1 MISSKGSFFLIG
13 LLISS
18 TIFSSILLTL
28 WTKPALGDGL
38 TQEQLTASLGN
49 RKADLLIK
57 MIPPVVT
64 TETLHNGQKPVV
76 EFRLFDSNTNKSFSH
91 VTYYIIIEKDGKR
104 LLADLFHD
112 HNGDLRIQINPSN
125 SSQVSISGQQDPLL
139 GAYIGTSDSPVVASG
154 PIFINGGLY
163 HFIVRIATVDSDS
176 TLLPDNQEPIYDS
189 WLSIGN
195 TVNQQIDL
203 NGKQIPIK
211 VISYYDKLN
220 SFTFDAKNM
229 QMQFNMPFNWN
240 VSRINNTNIFVHE
253 EVYIPNPTPF
263 TANKSFAGTVNG
275 IDVSKDLMLDN
286 SNPNR
291 DVIHV
296 MIPKNDLVGIA
307 DQVNKNT
314 QTSNGLMKFTLQP
327 ARGPMSSMSGSMSS
341 MSGSNSNSSMSSMS
355 SMSGSNSNSSMSS
368 MSSMSGSNSN
378 SSMSGSN
385 SNSSMS
391 PAGTTGSNATTVS
404 IVKGASNPNT
414 QNPYTPSPLDVAA
427 GRTVLWINNDN
438 TAHTVT
444 EGNPSGNT
452 PSNGFDSGILS
463 PGQTFKHA
471 FDKPG
476 TVGYFCRL
484 HPFML
489 GQVMVK

>member
-1 MISSKGSFFLIG
+1 MNSSKASFFLIG

-18 TIFSSILLTL
+18 TVLSSILLTV

-64 TETLHNGQKPVV
+64 TETLQNGQKPVV

-125 SSQVSISGQQDPLL
+125 LSQVSISAQQDPLL
-139 GAYIGTSDSPVVASG
+139 GAYIGTLDSPIIASG

-189 WLSIGN
+189 WLSVGN
-195 TVNQQIDL
+195 TVNQRIDL

-211 VISYYDKLN
+211 VISYYDKLK
-220 SFTFDAKNM
+220 SFSFDDKNM

-253 EVYIPNPTPF
+253 EVYVPNPTPF

-275 IDVSKDLMLDN
+275 IDVSKNLMLDN

-296 MIPKNDLVGIA
+296 MISKNDLVGIA
-307 DQVNKNT
+307 DQVNKNA
-314 QTSNGLMKFTLQP
+314 QASNGLMKFTLQP
-327 ARGPMSSMSGSMSS
+327 AKGP
-341 MSGSNSNSSMSSMS
+341 MSSMS
-355 SMSGSNSNSSMSS
+355 SMSGSNSSMSSMSGSNSS
-368 MSSMSGSNSN
+368 MSSMSGSNS
-378 SSMSGSN
+378 
-385 SNSSMS
+385 SMS
-391 PAGTTGSNATTVS
+391 PAGTAGTNATSVS
-404 IVKGASNPNT
+404 IVKGASNPST
-414 QNPYTPSPLDVAA
+414 QKPYNPSPLNVAV

-438 TAHTVT
+438 AAHTVT

-452 PSNGFDSGILS
+452 PSNGFDSGILN

-476 TVGYFCRL
+476 TVDYYCTL

>member
-1 MISSKGSFFLIG
+1 MDSSNGSFFLIG

-18 TIFSSILLTL
+18 TIFSSILLLL
-28 WTKPALGDGL
+28 WAKPVFGEGL

-49 RKADLLIK
+49 RSADLLIK
-57 MIPPVVT
+57 MLPAIVT
-64 TETLHNGQKPVV
+64 TETLQNGQKPVV

-125 SSQVSISGQQDPLL
+125 LSQVSISGQQDPLL

-253 EVYIPNPTPF
+253 EVYVPNPTPF

-314 QTSNGLMKFTLQP
+314 QASNGLMKFTLQP
-327 ARGPMSSMSGSMSS
+327 AKGPISSMSG
-341 MSGSNSNSSMSSMS
+341 
-355 SMSGSNSNSSMSS
+355 
-368 MSSMSGSNSN
+368 
-378 SSMSGSN
+378 

-391 PAGTTGSNATTVS
+391 PAGTAGTNATSVS
-404 IVKGASNPNT
+404 IVKGASNPST
-414 QNPYTPSPLDVAA
+414 QKPYNPSPLNVAV

-438 TAHTVT
+438 AAHT
-444 EGNPSGNT
+444 S
-452 PSNGFDSGILS
+452 D
-463 PGQTFKHA
+463 
-471 FDKPG
+471 
-476 TVGYFCRL
+476 
-484 HPFML
+484 
-489 GQVMVK
+489 

>member
-1 MISSKGSFFLIG
+1 MNSSKGSFFLIG

-18 TIFSSILLTL
+18 TVFSSILLTV

-64 TETLHNGQKPVV
+64 TETLQNGQKPVV

-125 SSQVSISGQQDPLL
+125 LSQVSISGQQDPLL
-139 GAYIGTSDSPVVASG
+139 GAYIRTSDIPVIASG

-195 TVNQQIDL
+195 TANQQIDL

-211 VISYYDKLN
+211 IISYYDKLN
-220 SFTFDAKNM
+220 SFRFDDKNM

-240 VSRINNTNIFVHE
+240 VSRLNKTNIFVHE
-253 EVYIPNPTPF
+253 EVYVPNPTPF

-307 DQVNKNT
+307 EQVNKNA
-314 QTSNGLMKFTLQP
+314 QASNGLMKFTLQP
-327 ARGPMSSMSGSMSS
+327 AKGPMSSMSGSNSMSS
-341 MSGSNSNSSMSSMS
+341 MSGSNS
-355 SMSGSNSNSSMSS
+355 SMSG
-368 MSSMSGSNSN
+368 
-378 SSMSGSN
+378 
-385 SNSSMS
+385 
-391 PAGTTGSNATTVS
+391 TNATSVS
-404 IVKGASNPNT
+404 IVKGASDPST
-414 QNPYTPSPLDVAA
+414 QKPYNPSPVNVAV
-427 GRTVLWINNDN
+427 GSSVLWINNDN
-438 TAHTVT
+438 AAHTVT

>member
-1 MISSKGSFFLIG
+1 M
-13 LLISS
+13 
-18 TIFSSILLTL
+18 
-28 WTKPALGDGL
+28 
-38 TQEQLTASLGN
+38 
-49 RKADLLIK
+49 
-57 MIPPVVT
+57 
-64 TETLHNGQKPVV
+64 
-76 EFRLFDSNTNKSFSH
+76 
-91 VTYYIIIEKDGKR
+91 
-104 LLADLFHD
+104 FHD
-112 HNGDLRIQINPSN
+112 HNGYLRIQINPSN

-139 GAYIGTSDSPVVASG
+139 GTYIGTSDSPVTASG

-220 SFTFDAKNM
+220 SFRFDAKNM

-240 VSRINNTNIFVHE
+240 ISRINNTNIFVHE
-253 EVYIPNPTPF
+253 EVYVPNPTPF

-314 QTSNGLMKFTLQP
+314 QAYNGLMKFTLQP
-327 ARGPMSSMSGSMSS
+327 AKGSMSS
-341 MSGSNSNSSMSSMS
+341 MPGSNSSMSSMS
-355 SMSGSNSNSSMSS
+355 SMPGSNSSMSS
-368 MSSMSGSNSN
+368 MSSMPGSN
-378 SSMSGSN
+378 SSMPG
-385 SNSSMS
+385 SNSSM
-391 PAGTTGSNATTVS
+391 PGSNS
-404 IVKGASNPNT
+404 SMPGSNSSMP
-414 QNPYTPSPLDVAA
+414 
-427 GRTVLWINNDN
+427 G
-438 TAHTVT
+438 
-444 EGNPSGNT
+444 
-452 PSNGFDSGILS
+452 SNSS
-463 PGQTFKHA
+463 MPGSNSSM
-471 FDKPG
+471 PG
-476 TVGYFCRL
+476 SYSSMPGSNSSMPTWF
-484 HPFML
+484 
-489 GQVMVK
+489 

>member
-1 MISSKGSFFLIG
+1 MNSSKGSFFFIG

-18 TIFSSILLTL
+18 TVFSSILLTV

-64 TETLHNGQKPVV
+64 TETLQNGQKPVV

-154 PIFINGGLY
+154 PVFINGGLY

-176 TLLPDNQEPIYDS
+176 TLLPDSQEPIYDS

-253 EVYIPNPTPF
+253 EVYVPNPTPF

-314 QTSNGLMKFTLQP
+314 QASNGLMKFTLQP
-327 ARGPMSSMSGSMSS
+327 AKGPMSSMSG
-341 MSGSNSNSSMSSMS
+341 SNSSMSSMS
-355 SMSGSNSNSSMSS
+355 SMSGSNSSMSS
-368 MSSMSGSNSN
+368 MSSMSG
-378 SSMSGSN
+378 

-404 IVKGASNPNT
+404 IVKGASNPST
-414 QNPYTPSPLDVAA
+414 QKPYNPSPLNVAV

>member
-1 MISSKGSFFLIG
+1 MNSSKGSFFLIG

-18 TIFSSILLTL
+18 TVFSPVLLLL

-64 TETLHNGQKPVV
+64 TETLQNGQKPVV

-125 SSQVSISGQQDPLL
+125 LSQVSISGQQDPLL
-139 GAYIGTSDSPVVASG
+139 GAYIGTSGSPVIASG

-220 SFTFDAKNM
+220 SFRFDDRNM

-240 VSRINNTNIFVHE
+240 VSRINNTNIFIHE
-253 EVYIPNPTPF
+253 EVYVPNPTPF

-307 DQVNKNT
+307 DQVNKNA
-314 QTSNGLMKFTLQP
+314 QASNGLMKFTLQP
-327 ARGPMSSMSGSMSS
+327 AEGPMSSMSGSNSSMSS
-341 MSGSNSNSSMSSMS
+341 MSGSNSSMSSMS
-355 SMSGSNSNSSMSS
+355 SMSGSNS
-368 MSSMSGSNSN
+368 
-378 SSMSGSN
+378 
-385 SNSSMS
+385 SMS
-391 PAGTTGSNATTVS
+391 PVGTAGTNATSVS
-404 IVKGASNPNT
+404 IVKGASNPST
-414 QNPYTPSPLDVAA
+414 QKPYNPSPLNVAV

-438 TAHTVT
+438 AAHTVT

>member
-1 MISSKGSFFLIG
+1 MNSSKDSFFLIG

-18 TIFSSILLTL
+18 IVFAPVLISL
-28 WTKPALGDGL
+28 WSKPVFGDGL

-64 TETLHNGQKPVV
+64 TETLQNGQKPVV

-139 GAYIGTSDSPVVASG
+139 GTYIATSDSPVIASG
-154 PIFINGGLY
+154 PIFIKGGIY

-195 TVNQQIDL
+195 TVNQQINA

-211 VISYYDKLN
+211 VISYYDKLT
-220 SFTFDAKNM
+220 SFRFDERNM

-240 VSRINNTNIFVHE
+240 ISRINNTNIFVHE
-253 EVYIPNPTPF
+253 EVYVPNPTPF
-263 TANKSFAGTVNG
+263 TANKSFAGSVNG
-275 IDVSKDLMLDN
+275 IDVSKNLMLDN

-296 MIPKNDLVGIA
+296 MIPKNDLVVIA
-307 DQVNKNT
+307 DQVNKNP

-327 ARGPMSSMSGSMSS
+327 AKAKMASMSS
-341 MSGSNSNSSMSSMS
+341 MSGSNSSMS
-355 SMSGSNSNSSMSS
+355 SMSGSNSS
-368 MSSMSGSNSN
+368 MSSMSGSNS
-378 SSMSGSN
+378 SMSG
-385 SNSSMS
+385 
-391 PAGTTGSNATTVS
+391 TNATSVS
-404 IVKGASNPNT
+404 IVKGASNPGT
-414 QNPYTPSPLDVAA
+414 QKPYSPSPANIAV

-452 PSNGFDSGILS
+452 PSNGFDSGILG
-463 PGQTFKHA
+463 PGQTFKHT
-471 FDKPG
+471 FDKAG
-476 TVGYFCRL
+476 TVDYYCTL

-489 GQVMVK
+489 GQVIAK

>member
-1 MISSKGSFFLIG
+1 MNSSKASFFLIG

-18 TIFSSILLTL
+18 TVLSSILLTV

-64 TETLHNGQKPVV
+64 TETLQNGQKPVV

-125 SSQVSISGQQDPLL
+125 LSQVSISAQQDPLL
-139 GAYIGTSDSPVVASG
+139 GAYIGTLDSPIIASG

-189 WLSIGN
+189 WLSVGN
-195 TVNQQIDL
+195 TVNQRIDL

-211 VISYYDKLN
+211 VISYYDKLK
-220 SFTFDAKNM
+220 SFSFDDKNM

-253 EVYIPNPTPF
+253 EVYVPNPTPF

-275 IDVSKDLMLDN
+275 IDVSKNLMLDN

-296 MIPKNDLVGIA
+296 MISKNDLVGIA
-307 DQVNKNT
+307 DQVNKNA
-314 QTSNGLMKFTLQP
+314 QASNGLMKFTLQP
-327 ARGPMSSMSGSMSS
+327 AKGP
-341 MSGSNSNSSMSSMS
+341 MSSMS
-355 SMSGSNSNSSMSS
+355 SMSGSNSS
-368 MSSMSGSNSN
+368 MSSMSGSNS
-378 SSMSGSN
+378 
-385 SNSSMS
+385 SMS
-391 PAGTTGSNATTVS
+391 PAGTAGTNATSVS
-404 IVKGASNPNT
+404 IVKGASNPST
-414 QNPYTPSPLDVAA
+414 QKPYNPSPLNVAV

-438 TAHTVT
+438 AAHTVT

-452 PSNGFDSGILS
+452 PSNGFDSGILN

-476 TVGYFCRL
+476 TVDYYCTL

>member
-1 MISSKGSFFLIG
+1 
-13 LLISS
+13 
-18 TIFSSILLTL
+18 
-28 WTKPALGDGL
+28 
-38 TQEQLTASLGN
+38 
-49 RKADLLIK
+49 

-64 TETLHNGQKPVV
+64 TETLQNGQKPVV

-253 EVYIPNPTPF
+253 EVYVPNPTPF

-275 IDVSKDLMLDN
+275 IDVSKNLMLDN

-296 MIPKNDLVGIA
+296 MISKNDLVGIA
-307 DQVNKNT
+307 DQVNKNA
-314 QTSNGLMKFTLQP
+314 QASNGLMKFTLQP
-327 ARGPMSSMSGSMSS
+327 AKGPMSSMSG
-341 MSGSNSNSSMSSMS
+341 SNSSMSSMS
-355 SMSGSNSNSSMSS
+355 SMTG
-368 MSSMSGSNSN
+368 
-378 SSMSGSN
+378 

-391 PAGTTGSNATTVS
+391 PAGTAGTNATSVS
-404 IVKGASNPNT
+404 IVKGASNPST
-414 QNPYTPSPLDVAA
+414 QKPYNPSPLNVAV

-438 TAHTVT
+438 AAHTVT

-452 PSNGFDSGILS
+452 PSNGFDSGILN

-476 TVGYFCRL
+476 TVDYYCTL

>member
-1 MISSKGSFFLIG
+1 MRNSSKASFFLIG

-18 TIFSSILLTL
+18 TVLSSILLTV

-57 MIPPVVT
+57 VIPPVVT
-64 TETLHNGQKPVV
+64 TETLQNGQKPVV

-91 VTYYIIIEKDGKR
+91 VTYYIIIEKDDKR

-125 SSQVSISGQQDPLL
+125 SSQVSISGQHDPLL
-139 GAYIGTSDSPVVASG
+139 GTYMGTSDSPVIVAG
-154 PIFINGGLY
+154 PIFIKGGLY

-195 TVNQQIDL
+195 TVNQQINV

-211 VISYYDKLN
+211 VISYYDKLT
-220 SFTFDAKNM
+220 SFRFDDKNM

-240 VSRINNTNIFVHE
+240 ISRINNTNIFVHE
-253 EVYIPNPTPF
+253 EVYVPNPTPF
-263 TANKSFAGTVNG
+263 TANKSFAGSVNG
-275 IDVSKDLMLDN
+275 IDVSKNLMLDN

-296 MIPKNDLVGIA
+296 MIPKNDLVVIA
-307 DQVNKNT
+307 DQVNKNP
-314 QTSNGLMKFTLQP
+314 QASNGLMKFTLQP
-327 ARGPMSSMSGSMSS
+327 AKGP
-341 MSGSNSNSSMSSMS
+341 MSSMS
-355 SMSGSNSNSSMSS
+355 SMSGSNS
-368 MSSMSGSNSN
+368 SMSG
-378 SSMSGSN
+378 
-385 SNSSMS
+385 
-391 PAGTTGSNATTVS
+391 TNATSVS
-404 IVKGASNPNT
+404 IVNGASNPST
-414 QNPYTPSPLDVAA
+414 QKPYNPSPANIAV

-444 EGNPSGNT
+444 EGSPSGNT
-452 PSNGFDSGILS
+452 PSNGFDSGILG

-476 TVGYFCRL
+476 TVGYYCRL

-489 GQVMVK
+489 GQVIAK

>member
-1 MISSKGSFFLIG
+1 MNSSKGSFFLIG

-18 TIFSSILLTL
+18 TGFSSILLTV

-64 TETLHNGQKPVV
+64 TETLQNGQKPVV

-112 HNGDLRIQINPSN
+112 HNGNLRIQINPSN

-139 GAYIGTSDSPVVASG
+139 GAYIGTSYSPVIASG

-220 SFTFDAKNM
+220 SFRFDAKNM

-240 VSRINNTNIFVHE
+240 ISRINNTNIFVHE
-253 EVYIPNPTPF
+253 EVYVPNPTPF

-314 QTSNGLMKFTLQP
+314 QAYNGLMKFTLQP
-327 ARGPMSSMSGSMSS
+327 AKGSMSS
-341 MSGSNSNSSMSSMS
+341 MPGSNSSMSSMS
-355 SMSGSNSNSSMSS
+355 SMPGSNSSMP
-368 MSSMSGSNSN
+368 GSN
-378 SSMSGSN
+378 SSMPG
-385 SNSSMS
+385 SNSSMLS
-391 PAGTTGSNATTVS
+391 PAGAAGTNASSVS
-404 IVKGASNPNT
+404 IVKGASNPST
-414 QNPYTPSPLDVAA
+414 QKPYNPSPLNVAV

-489 GQVMVK
+489 GQVIVK